1 VPTYKPVIAPPQVQ
15 HSFAHHGL
23 ALHRYAK
30 SPELCD
36 KRACSAVDSTDGL
49 VYLAAA
55 RRTDFMVVV
64 FPTLTDARRF
74 RVVPEL
80 RAERR
85 SNAVL
90 LYLRSARTRL
100 AIVRRIFH
108 A

>member
-1 VPTYKPVIAPPQVQ
+1 MITPAQVQ
-15 HSFAHHGL
+15 HSFAQHGL

-36 KRACSAVDSTDGL
+36 RHACSGVDSTGRL

-55 RRTDFMVVV
+55 QRTDFMVIV
-64 FPTLTDARRF
+64 FPTMRAAARF
-74 RVVPEL
+74 RIVPEL
-80 RAERR
+80 RGERR
-85 SNAVL
+85 GNSVL